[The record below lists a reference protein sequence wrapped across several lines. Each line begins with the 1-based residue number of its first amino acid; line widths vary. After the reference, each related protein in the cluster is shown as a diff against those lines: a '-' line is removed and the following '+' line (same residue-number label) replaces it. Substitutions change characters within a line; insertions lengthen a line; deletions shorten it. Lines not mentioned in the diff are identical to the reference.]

1 MGDGGRMPR
10 FKRGDRVRIAATE
23 SVFAGV
29 EGVVEDVQLN
39 PRNIPQLD
47 SYTLRFSWGEMKVF
61 WGAQLESIENKPSE
75 AA

>member
-1 MGDGGRMPR
+1 MSR
-10 FKRGDRVRIAATE
+10 FKPGDRVRITATE
-23 SVFAGV
+23 SIFAGV
-29 EGVVEDVQLN
+29 EGMVEQVKVH